1 MSYCHPLCLLSLW
14 CCQESHIRWLLKGP
28 HTTQMG
34 RLSDSLRAV
43 VRGKL
48 ALSSWEISK
57 IAPPAAPSG
66 VVSGVGILEVLLG

>member
-1 MSYCHPLCLLSLW
+1 
-14 CCQESHIRWLLKGP
+14 
-28 HTTQMG
+28 MG